1 MMVGMTYR
9 ERVLAAVE
17 RQEIDRTPIDFGG
30 TLATTIVPS
39 TYEKLKRHLG
49 ETHTTT
55 IGWKRQQL
63 VLPAETILRRFD
75 VDTRP
80 LKLGD
85 CDEGIARTLS
95 AHQMIDHWG
104 TTWSKEAGGH

>member
-1 MMVGMTYR
+1 MTHR
-9 ERVLAAVE
+9 ERVLAAVD
-17 RQEIDRTPIDFGG
+17 RQETDRTPIDFGG

-39 TYEKLKRHLG
+39 TYEKLKHHLG
-49 ETHTTT
+49 EAHTTT

-85 CDEGIARTLS
+85 FDKGRARSLS
-95 AHQMIDHWG
+95 AQQMIDHYPG
-104 TTWSKEAGGH
+104 TGSAGKHCGHV